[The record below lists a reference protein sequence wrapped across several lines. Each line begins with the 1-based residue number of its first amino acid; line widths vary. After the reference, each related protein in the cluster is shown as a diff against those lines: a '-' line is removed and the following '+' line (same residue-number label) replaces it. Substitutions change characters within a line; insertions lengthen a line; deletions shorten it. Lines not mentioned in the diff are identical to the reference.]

1 MKKRLI
7 ILILSIFIMP
17 TAFANSYDLNQS
29 TVLESN
35 ANEIGNIIQIDNNT
49 NTENESKPSCDKL
62 LGDPD
67 DNNSP
72 AYYLQTAFD
81 IIKYIA
87 IVAFLVLSAGDV
99 AKTVLSENK
108 EMSKEITRK
117 ILFRL
122 IYVICIFFIPDILKA
137 ILTATKIYGDCGIS

>member
-1 MKKRLI
+1 MISACFTSSFGRR
-7 ILILSIFIMP
+7 ILPCASSSESSGEPI
-17 TAFANSYDLNQS
+17 AN
-29 TVLESN
+29 
-35 ANEIGNIIQIDNNT
+35 
-49 NTENESKPSCDKL
+49 CDKL

-67 DNNSP
+67 VNNSP

-117 ILFRL
+117 ILLRL